1 MQPPVG
7 VSRTG
12 RHLLVL
18 GTMPTFSRVWPSDPG
33 NQNLIRALPF
43 KSQAFFMFLTA
54 FKPQCKGG
62 VVFWGCRDRHSSTNR
77 AASAGDVCC
86 LRVLEDK
93 SPTPRAERGWP
104 PGAVRGSP
112 ARVSRRSR
120 GLPTIWGRPWLV
132 RASPR
137 SLSLYVV
144 FSLDTF
150 MSKSPCL

>member
-1 MQPPVG
+1 
-7 VSRTG
+7 
-12 RHLLVL
+12 
-18 GTMPTFSRVWPSDPG
+18 
-33 NQNLIRALPF
+33 
-43 KSQAFFMFLTA
+43 MFLTA

-112 ARVSRRSR
+112 ARVSRRSPGAADHLGSSLACTSITSISVPLR
-120 GLPTIWGRPWLV
+120 GLLPGHVHVQIPLFVRMSAILNQGPPHSGVTSSQPTAFAQTLFLNKV
-132 RASPR
+132 TFRAAVGSDSR
-137 SLSLYVV
+137 L
-144 FSLDTF
+144 
-150 MSKSPCL
+150 

>member
-1 MQPPVG
+1 
-7 VSRTG
+7 
-12 RHLLVL
+12 
-18 GTMPTFSRVWPSDPG
+18 
-33 NQNLIRALPF
+33 
-43 KSQAFFMFLTA
+43 MFLTA

-150 MSKSPCL
+150 MSKSPFVRMSAILNQGPPHSGVTSSQPTAFAQTLFLNKVTFRAAVGSDSRL